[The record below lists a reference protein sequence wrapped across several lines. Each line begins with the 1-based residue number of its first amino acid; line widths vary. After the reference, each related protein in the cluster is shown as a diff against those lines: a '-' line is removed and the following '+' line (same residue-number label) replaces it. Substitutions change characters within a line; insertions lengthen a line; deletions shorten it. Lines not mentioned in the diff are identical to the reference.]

1 MTPTLTRPLSE
12 VAKEL
17 VRPSGIVTTGW
28 PAVDYQLRRMGI
40 RFDPWQEGAAK
51 LILGKRADGLYA
63 CTVGGVFL
71 SVPRQVGK
79 TFMVGALV
87 FALCLLRPNTK
98 ALWTAHLLKTTGETF
113 KAMQAMARRSQIAPF
128 IAAIR
133 RGSGD
138 WTIEFTNGSIIMFGA
153 RENGFGRGMPEV
165 DIEVFDEGQIL
176 TDKALDDMIPAM
188 NASKAP
194 SGGLAIFMGT
204 PPAPHDPSEVWLR
217 ARDEALAG
225 ESDDVLWIEFGPR
238 TRVDATKWAPG
249 YVDFAAFEEANPSYP
264 LRTPKS
270 AILRMAR
277 RLSRESLSR
286 EGLGQYDERVTS
298 RATIPPGVWS
308 KLAALESPAGKPA
321 IGVKFS
327 LDGDRV
333 SLAVAVPD
341 GDAVHVEVVAQM
353 STAAPMVGEVSL
365 SDWLVAAWRGSLGI
379 FVDGKS
385 GAGALVADLVKRG
398 VPSRK
403 VSAITTPDAVTAHA
417 QTLDAIL
424 SGNLTHL
431 DQPSLNEAV
440 RVATK
445 RMIGT
450 LGGWGWQ
457 PIGDG
462 DVLDLE
468 AVTMAVHGA
477 MKTKPKA
484 MAAASGKRG
493 GVL

>member
-1 MTPTLTRPLSE
+1 MSPTTKPSTRPLSE
-12 VAKEL
+12 IAKEL
-17 VRPSGIVTTGW
+17 VRPSSIVTTGW

-87 FALCLLRPNTK
+87 FALCLLRSNTK

-113 KAMQAMARRSQIAPF
+113 KAMQALARRSQIAPF

-204 PPAPHDPSEVWLR
+204 PPTPHDPSEVWLR
-217 ARDEALAG
+217 ARDEALSG

-238 TRVDATKWAPG
+238 KRVETTKWAPG
-249 YVDFAAFEEANPSYP
+249 FVDFSAFEEANPSYP
-264 LRTPKS
+264 HRTPKA
-270 AILRMAR
+270 AILRMAK

-286 EGLGQYDERVTS
+286 EGLGQYDDRVTS
-298 RATIPPGVWS
+298 KATIPWGKWEAGRVEVAPEGR
-308 KLAALESPAGKPA
+308 PAY
-321 IGVKFS
+321 GVKFS
-327 LDGDRV
+327 TDGERV
-333 SLAVAVPD
+333 SIAAGVPD
-341 GDAVHVEVVAQM
+341 GEAVHVEVIAQLP
-353 STAAPMVGEVSL
+353 AASAMLGGKPLAE
-365 SDWLVAAWRGSLGI
+365 WLAEKWRSASCI
-379 FVDGKS
+379 VVDGKS
-385 GAGALVADLVKRG
+385 GSGALEADLVRLR
-398 VPSRK
+398 VPAR
-403 VSAITTPDAVTAHA
+403 AIRRPTVDQVVTAHK
-417 QTLDAIL
+417 QFLDGVVAGQVSHI
-424 SGNLTHL
+424 G
-431 DQPSLNEAV
+431 QAELNACV
-440 RVATK
+440 LVATK
-445 RMIGT
+445 REIGK

-457 PIGDG
+457 PLGDG

-468 AVTMAVHGA
+468 AATLAAWGVKQSKPAVA
-477 MKTKPKA
+477 P
-484 MAAASGKRG
+484 RR
-493 GVL
+493 LR